1 MLYYEFDLRYLA
13 NRSFFINPPLNL
25 KNLEIKVAKL
35 ITGSGTQFC
44 PSRKRDWSHRALPGT
59 QEREIPFAGYKEMMK
74 KPMVEFQVSKTILSL
89 PIPGNK
95 HFPECSYEHLG
106 FIYNLLLEPERIFSL
121 SNANLNDVKTSG
133 QILENTFSHCT
144 VVQWLMWGK
153 TLDREISSPSQLCL
167 RTPTMCH
174 ITY

>member
-13 NRSFFINPPLNL
+13 NRSFLINPTLNL
-25 KNLEIKVAKL
+25 KNLKIKVAKL

-59 QEREIPFAGYKEMMK
+59 QEHAIPFAGYKEMMK

-106 FIYNLLLEPERIFSL
+106 FIYIIIGTRKNFFLIECQPQRCENLWPNTWKHLFTLH
-121 SNANLNDVKTSG
+121 SG
-133 QILENTFSHCT
+133 PMAY
-144 VVQWLMWGK
+144 V
-153 TLDREISSPSQLCL
+153 R
-167 RTPTMCH
+167 
-174 ITY
+174 